1 MTEIEI
7 GEITGRLSLG
17 GIPEYMRDGVVL
29 YITKGTKPGSF
40 LTAVFS
46 NDFMEM
52 CRRADNTNAFRL
64 IGYGQMLYSA
74 PIGCHGSQ
82 EHVADWIKHRGL
94 EGL

>member
-1 MTEIEI
+1 MIDDITE
-7 GEITGRLSLG
+7 RLNLSA
-17 GIPEYMRDGVVL
+17 IPDYMRDGVVL
-29 YITKGTKPGSF
+29 YITKGIKPGSF

-52 CRRADNTNAFRL
+52 CRCGDQANLHSL

-74 PIGCHGSQ
+74 PIGCHGSP
-82 EHVADWIKHRGL
+82 EHVADWIAHRGL